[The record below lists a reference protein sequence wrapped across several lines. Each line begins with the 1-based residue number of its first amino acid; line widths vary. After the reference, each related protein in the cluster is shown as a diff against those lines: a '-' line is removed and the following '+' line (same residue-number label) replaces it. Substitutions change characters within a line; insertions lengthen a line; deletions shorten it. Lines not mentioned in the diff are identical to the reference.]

1 MLKVVNVTEDY
12 KGFKEIGIP
21 DTEERDR
28 LIGCRDI
35 YVEFI
40 ENIAGSYEELDSL
53 EDLAVLLYM
62 DSDYRG
68 THLLSFYFKAA
79 DPSIEVKFTTPKSR
93 TKGYSMA
100 HKLFME
106 FSSEDILIFKDDS
119 ATGHE
124 IEWSLE
130 MWFEDSKLEETIVA
144 DVFMRLKDTAAN
156 IIRGMECEFWPDYK
170 SQDMHP
176 NYYEHLI
183 FGRDWSSYSYNVFEG
198 VSNFGKRAYIQL
210 GGDEEILID
219 IPEPA
224 GTGNKVYMAY
234 CGLRYAGPDTDASKI
249 EEKYELEISIEGSF
263 RIDNTTR
270 PGIRK
275 ELCIGEITYN
285 QNIVYCE
292 MSLNREDYSDYIVY
306 KDKDAIRFFGTD
318 GDGYRD
324 EFARIEFDKRDNKEV
339 YEYETQ
345 LYKQYCIKTYRYLG
359 KEIGLLYI
367 LASLIVK
374 D

>member
-1 MLKVVNVTEDY
+1 MLKIANETEDY

-21 DTEERDR
+21 DAEERDH
-28 LIGCRDI
+28 LEDCRDI
-35 YVEFI
+35 YKKFLEKI
-40 ENIAGSYEELDSL
+40 GCSYGIDDKL
-53 EDLAVLLYM
+53 EDLTVLLCM

-68 THLLSFYFKAA
+68 THLIKFFFKAA

-106 FSSEDILIFKDDS
+106 FSSEDILIVKDDS

-130 MWFEDSKLEETIVA
+130 MWFEDSKLEVTIVA
-144 DVFMRLKDTAAN
+144 DVFMQLKETATN

-170 SQDMHP
+170 SQDMLP
-176 NYYEHLI
+176 NYYESLVSV
-183 FGRDWSSYSYNVFEG
+183 RDWSSYSYDVFEG
-198 VSNFGKRAYIQL
+198 VSNFGKRAYIRL

-224 GTGNKVYMAY
+224 GTSNKVYMAY

-249 EEKYELEISIEGSF
+249 EEKNELEISIEGSF

-275 ELCIGEITYN
+275 ELCIGKITYN
-285 QNIVYCE
+285 QNIVHCE
-292 MSLNREDYSDYIVY
+292 MSLNREDYYDYIVC
-306 KDKDAIRFFGTD
+306 KGKDAIRFY
-318 GDGYRD
+318 DGYRD

-345 LYKQYCIKTYRYLG
+345 LYKKYCIKTYRYLG
-359 KEIGLLYI
+359 EEIGLLYI